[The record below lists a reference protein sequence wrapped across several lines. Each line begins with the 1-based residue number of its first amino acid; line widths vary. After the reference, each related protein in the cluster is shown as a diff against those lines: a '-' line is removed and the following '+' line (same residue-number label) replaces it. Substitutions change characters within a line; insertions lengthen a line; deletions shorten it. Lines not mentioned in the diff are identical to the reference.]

1 VKYSKMS
8 QISQTDESDHDL
20 EEEEN
25 EDEMPEHLIQ
35 RESAKLRKKYRTMKD
50 DFNGQQ
56 TTN

>member
-1 VKYSKMS
+1 MS